1 MLAEAEGETCWSLV
15 ARAATGDPPSCSR
28 FGRTYQPL
36 IRGFLALRW
45 RGTRLVEEID
55 DATQDVF
62 VECFRPDGPLTHAD
76 AAKGDF
82 RGYLFGVVR
91 NVALRAEAQARRRQ
105 PQEARP
111 SQVDAADGDPSV
123 SQLFDREWARTLMRE
138 AGQRMLERSTDDKSR
153 LRVELLRLRF
163 GRDLTMPEIAT
174 RLDMDL
180 AALHR
185 QYARAREEFR
195 SCLRSVVSFHCVRT
209 ETELDDECRRLF
221 DLLPDA
227 GLRTAPY
234 HRLHAVPDAGED
246 VKA

>member
-1 MLAEAEGETCWSLV
+1 VISETDGETCWSLV
-15 ARAATGDPPSCSR
+15 ARAAAGDPPSCSR
-28 FGRTYQPL
+28 FGRTYLPL

-45 RGTRLVEEID
+45 RGTKLVEEID

-82 RGYLFGVVR
+82 RGYLFGVAR

-105 PQEARP
+105 LLEAGP
-111 SQVDAADGDPSV
+111 SPVAAADAAADDPSV
-123 SQLFDREWARTLMRE
+123 SRVFDREWASMLMRE
-138 AGQRMLERSTDDKSR
+138 AGQLMHQRATDDKSR

-163 GRDLTMPEIAT
+163 GRDLAMPEIAA
-174 RLDMDL
+174 RLEMDL

-195 SCLRSVVSFHCVRT
+195 SCLRSVVAFHCVRT
-209 ETELDDECRRLF
+209 EAQLDDECRRLF
-221 DLLPDA
+221 DLL
-227 GLRTAPY
+227 G
-234 HRLHAVPDAGED
+234 
-246 VKA
+246 

>member
-1 MLAEAEGETCWSLV
+1 LLAEADGETCWSLV
-15 ARAATGDPPSCSR
+15 GRAAAGDPPSCSR
-28 FGRTYQPL
+28 FGRTYLPL
-36 IRGFLALRW
+36 IRGFLAQRW
-45 RGTRLVEEID
+45 RGTKLVEEVD

-91 NVALRAEAQARRRQ
+91 NVALRAEAQARRRE
-105 PQEARP
+105 PREDGHSLA
-111 SQVDAADGDPSV
+111 DAADADPSV

-138 AGQRMLERSTDDKSR
+138 AGQLMMERSTDDKSR
-153 LRVELLRLRF
+153 LRVDLLRLRF
-163 GRDLTMPEIAT
+163 GRDLPMPAIAA

-185 QYARAREEFR
+185 QYARARQEFR
-195 SCLRSVVSFHCVRT
+195 SCLRSVVAFHCVRT

-221 DLLPDA
+221 DLLA
-227 GLRTAPY
+227 
-234 HRLHAVPDAGED
+234 
-246 VKA
+246 

>member
-1 MLAEAEGETCWSLV
+1 VISEADGETCWSLV
-15 ARAATGDPPSCSR
+15 ARAAAGDPPACSR

-36 IRGFLALRW
+36 IRSFLALRW
-45 RGTRLVEEID
+45 RGTKLVEEID

-76 AAKGDF
+76 SAKGDF
-82 RGYLFGVVR
+82 RGYLFGVAR

-105 PQEARP
+105 LLEAGP
-111 SQVDAADGDPSV
+111 SLADAAAADPGV
-123 SQLFDREWARTLMRE
+123 SRVFDREWASMLMRE
-138 AGQRMLERSTDDKSR
+138 AGQLMLQRATDDKAR

-163 GRDLTMPEIAT
+163 GRDLAMPEIAA
-174 RLDMDL
+174 RLDIDL

-195 SCLRSVVSFHCVRT
+195 SCLRSVVAFHCVRT

-221 DLLPDA
+221 DLL
-227 GLRTAPY
+227 G
-234 HRLHAVPDAGED
+234 
-246 VKA
+246 